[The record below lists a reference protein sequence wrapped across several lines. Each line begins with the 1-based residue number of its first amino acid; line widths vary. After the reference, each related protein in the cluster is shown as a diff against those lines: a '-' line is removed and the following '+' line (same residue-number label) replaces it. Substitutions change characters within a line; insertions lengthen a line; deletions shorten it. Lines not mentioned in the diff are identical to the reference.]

1 MKKVLA
7 ILMSFCLALSLCAC
21 NFVKDI
27 ADMAASDKAV
37 KKTFEFE
44 GISMELT
51 TDFLRMDFV
60 SEDYEFVVGDE
71 NIAIFGM
78 KIDFEESDLSN
89 YSALEFAK
97 YFRDLMSED
106 NPTEVAEVE
115 GIPSMQ
121 YASTEDGEEQTII
134 LMFYKASDCF
144 WILGFGVSFSDYEE
158 FYPEIK
164 GYAKT
169 VKCD

>member
-7 ILMSFCLALSLCAC
+7 VLLSLCLALSLCAC

-27 ADMAASDKAV
+27 ADMAASGEATA
-37 KKTFEFE
+37 KTFEFE
-44 GISMELT
+44 GISIELT

-71 NIAIFGM
+71 NVSVFGM
-78 KIDFEESDLSN
+78 KIDFEETDLSD

-106 NPTEVAEVE
+106 NPTEVIEIE

-121 YASTEDGEEQTII
+121 YASNEDGEEQTIV
-134 LMFYKASDCF
+134 LMFYKASNRF
-144 WILGFGVSFSDYEE
+144 WIISFGVSSSDYEE
-158 FYPEIK
+158 FYPQIK
-164 GYAKT
+164 GYAKS

>member
-1 MKKVLA
+1 MKKVLV
-7 ILMSFCLALSLCAC
+7 ILVSLCLALSLCAC

-27 ADMAASDKAV
+27 ADMAANDKATQ
-37 KKTFEFE
+37 KTFEFE
-44 GISMELT
+44 GISIELT

-71 NIAIFGM
+71 NIALFGM

-121 YASTEDGEEQTII
+121 YVSTEDGEEQTII

-144 WILGFGVSFSDYEE
+144 WILGFGVSSSDYEE